1 MSTTGYTI
9 EQYKALEQSIASGEK
24 RVKYNDK
31 EVEYRS
37 ISEMKELLAM
47 MRKALGLDCSSTS
60 SKKGLF
66 GGRRVNAIH
75 SKGLD

>member
-1 MSTTGYTI
+1 MAIQTGFTE
-9 EQYKALEQSIASGEK
+9 EQIVALEASISAGER

-37 ISEMKELLAM
+37 ISEMKEILTLM
-47 MRKALGLDCSSTS
+47 
-60 SKKGLF
+60 KKSLCQNSNTGKSGLF
-66 GGRRVNAIH
+66 GGRRINAIH

>member
-1 MSTTGYTI
+1 MAYQSGFTL
-9 EQYKALEQSIASGEK
+9 EQLQALEASIASGER

-37 ISEMKELLAM
+37 IEEMRKLVSM
-47 MRKALGLDCSSTS
+47 MRKALCLDSSTG
-60 SKKGLF
+60 KKGLF

-75 SKGLD
+75 STGLD